1 LATGRVERR
10 LAAILAAD
18 VAGYSRLM
26 GADEEGTYLRLKAHF
41 GQLVYPK
48 INNHGGRIVKNT
60 GDGLLA
66 EFPSVLGVVRC
77 AVEIQRGMIPISLSS
92 SQFLPIGLWF
102 AGGGNNMKKGELRAA
117 ISRGYREMSE
127 LTKVKCGGDKCP
139 GVGNRAY
146 RCCDRMHCQM
156 TIDHAYKDWGI
167 RLPTTGHQ
175 LPLMGPTGC
184 TALPHLRPW
193 CTLHQCQIQETGST
207 KDRGW
212 DAKYFRLRNKLTRLE
227 QQLAAM

>member
-1 LATGRVERR
+1 
-10 LAAILAAD
+10 
-18 VAGYSRLM
+18 
-26 GADEEGTYLRLKAHF
+26 
-41 GQLVYPK
+41 
-48 INNHGGRIVKNT
+48 
-60 GDGLLA
+60 
-66 EFPSVLGVVRC
+66 
-77 AVEIQRGMIPISLSS
+77 
-92 SQFLPIGLWF
+92 
-102 AGGGNNMKKGELRAA
+102 MKKDELRAA

-193 CTLHQCQIQETGST
+193 CTLHQCQIQETGCT
-207 KDRGW
+207 KDRAW
-212 DAKYFRLRNKLTRLE
+212 DAKYFRLRNKLLRLE

>member
-1 LATGRVERR
+1 
-10 LAAILAAD
+10 
-18 VAGYSRLM
+18 
-26 GADEEGTYLRLKAHF
+26 
-41 GQLVYPK
+41 
-48 INNHGGRIVKNT
+48 
-60 GDGLLA
+60 
-66 EFPSVLGVVRC
+66 
-77 AVEIQRGMIPISLSS
+77 
-92 SQFLPIGLWF
+92 
-102 AGGGNNMKKGELRAA
+102 MKKGELRAA

-227 QQLAAM
+227 QQLAGCCADIPLCRCGIRGAISCATCRCSLDISDRGLA

>member
-1 LATGRVERR
+1 LA
-10 LAAILAAD
+10 
-18 VAGYSRLM
+18 
-26 GADEEGTYLRLKAHF
+26 F
-41 GQLVYPK
+41 
-48 INNHGGRIVKNT
+48 
-60 GDGLLA
+60 
-66 EFPSVLGVVRC
+66 
-77 AVEIQRGMIPISLSS
+77 
-92 SQFLPIGLWF
+92 F
-102 AGGGNNMKKGELRAA
+102 AGGGNNMTKGELRAA

-167 RLPTTGHQ
+167 SLPTTGHE

-207 KDRGW
+207 KDRRW
-212 DAKYFRLRNKLTRLE
+212 DTKYFRLRNKLIRLE

>member
-1 LATGRVERR
+1 MLAPAAVMLYGGSYHR
-10 LAAILAAD
+10 LGSASD
-18 VAGYSRLM
+18 GGVG
-26 GADEEGTYLRLKAHF
+26 LKATTSRT
-41 GQLVYPK
+41 P
-48 INNHGGRIVKNT
+48 IC
-60 GDGLLA
+60 
-66 EFPSVLGVVRC
+66 E
-77 AVEIQRGMIPISLSS
+77 RGYLISLEV
-92 SQFLPIGLWF
+92 GV
-102 AGGGNNMKKGELRAA
+102 GRGNNMTKGELRTA

-193 CTLHQCQIQETGST
+193 CTLHQCQIQETGCT
-207 KDRGW
+207 KDRAW
-212 DAKYFRLRNKLTRLE
+212 DAKYFRLRNKLIRLE

>member
-1 LATGRVERR
+1 LA
-10 LAAILAAD
+10 
-18 VAGYSRLM
+18 
-26 GADEEGTYLRLKAHF
+26 F
-41 GQLVYPK
+41 G
-48 INNHGGRIVKNT
+48 
-60 GDGLLA
+60 
-66 EFPSVLGVVRC
+66 
-77 AVEIQRGMIPISLSS
+77 
-92 SQFLPIGLWF
+92 F

-156 TIDHAYKDWGI
+156 TIDHAYKDCGI

>member
-1 LATGRVERR
+1 MCRVTGPH
-10 LAAILAAD
+10 
-18 VAGYSRLM
+18 
-26 GADEEGTYLRLKAHF
+26 GADEEGTHLSLKAHF

-48 INNHGGRIVKNT
+48 INTHGGGIVKNT
-60 GDGLLA
+60 GNVLLA
-66 EFPSVLGVVRC
+66 EFQSVLGRC
-77 AVEIQRGMIPISLSS
+77 GVLSDPTRHDPAW
-92 SQFLPIGLWF
+92 FKLHGDHLNFCPLAFGF
-102 AGGGNNMKKGELRAA
+102 AGGGNNMTKGELRAA

-167 RLPTTGHQ
+167 RLPSTGHQ

-212 DAKYFRLRNKLTRLE
+212 DAKYFRLRNKLIRLE
-227 QQLAAM
+227 QQLVAM

>member
-1 LATGRVERR
+1 VLSNPIRHDPAWFE
-10 LAAILAAD
+10 LLSDHLNFCPSA
-18 VAGYSRLM
+18 
-26 GADEEGTYLRLKAHF
+26 F
-41 GQLVYPK
+41 G
-48 INNHGGRIVKNT
+48 
-60 GDGLLA
+60 
-66 EFPSVLGVVRC
+66 
-77 AVEIQRGMIPISLSS
+77 
-92 SQFLPIGLWF
+92 F
-102 AGGGNNMKKGELRAA
+102 AGGGNNMTKGELRAA

-207 KDRGW
+207 KDRSW
-212 DAKYFRLRNKLTRLE
+212 DAKYFRLRNKLIRLE